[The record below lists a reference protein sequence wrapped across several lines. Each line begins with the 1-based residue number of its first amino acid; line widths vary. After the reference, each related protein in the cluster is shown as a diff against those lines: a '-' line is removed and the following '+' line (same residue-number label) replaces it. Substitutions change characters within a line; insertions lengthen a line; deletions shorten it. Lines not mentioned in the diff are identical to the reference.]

1 LENAVL
7 DLDLFPSLP
16 REFTARFSLLDSPDP
31 LFDAFASEPPQRP
44 SALPSARGG
53 RSPKSRATSIFD
65 AQDRAQCGFPAR
77 ALPRRKQHSGLSALL
92 ILLAWSA
99 LASACGK
106 APTGPIAPDAVLVQ
120 LRGNSALPEWSA
132 PEAGSEAI
140 VPLAAIGP
148 DDEAPLL
155 RIPVPADNEAA
166 TFAAALARDPAVAFA
181 EPITL
186 AQPLAGGRVPN
197 DPRFKDLW
205 GLAEINAPAAWGVS
219 VGDRSVVVAVIDD
232 GVALDHPDLRDNL
245 WTNREELAGNGLDD
259 DSDGIVDD
267 LHGASFINGVS
278 TGDPNPVVQAGS
290 SWHGTHVAGIIGAVG
305 DNRAGVVGVNWK
317 SALMAVRALT
327 PSGGRSDD
335 LVQAIDYASA
345 HGARVINASW
355 GTDRPSA
362 AIAQAIAR
370 AGSRGALFVGGAGND
385 GAAAPRFPA
394 SLAASNLLS
403 VGALDVDGH
412 LASFSNRGALL
423 AAPGVGILSTTA
435 PGNYERY
442 DGTSMATGFVSGL
455 AALLFAAHP
464 GATVAQVRDALLS
477 SAIATDYTQNGRI
490 DASRALAALSG
501 SEPTGSLVL
510 SRSTLQFTASA
521 SSGPHAQSISIRSQ
535 TGEVLALSATS
546 SAAWAMPSRT
556 HYTTPARVSIR
567 VDPTGLPPGDHL
579 ARLSFVNDA
588 GAGVDLDV
596 ALHIGRAPAPSA
608 VGAHCSFQQDGALH
622 VERGALCTLVPPG
635 LAEGASVP
643 QLRWTVPARAPIAS
657 TRLTALYP
665 HVGEFALHLSDA
677 DDDST
682 IRVIVE

>member
-1 LENAVL
+1 ML
-7 DLDLFPSLP
+7 DLDLFSSLP

-44 SALPSARGG
+44 SALSPARGG
-53 RSPKSRATSIFD
+53 RAQRSREPRSRD
-65 AQDRAQCGFPAR
+65 AQDRSQCGFPAR
-77 ALPRRKQHSGLSALL
+77 GLPRRRQFSDASALL
-92 ILLAWSA
+92 LLLACSTLA
-99 LASACGK
+99 LACGK
-106 APTGPIAPDAVLVQ
+106 EPIGPVAPDAVLVQ
-120 LRGNSALPEWSA
+120 LRSNAALPEWSA
-132 PEAGSEAI
+132 PEEGAAAI
-140 VPLAAIGP
+140 VPIAAIGP

-155 RIPVPADNEAA
+155 RIPVPADNEAVS
-166 TFAAALARDPAVAFA
+166 FAAALARDPAVAFA
-181 EPITL
+181 EPITI
-186 AQPLAGGRVPN
+186 AQPFAGVRVPN

-205 GLAEINAPAAWGVS
+205 GMAEINAPTAWAES

-245 WTNREELAGNGLDD
+245 WTNRDELAGNGLDD
-259 DSDGIVDD
+259 DGDGIVDD
-267 LHGASFINGVS
+267 VHGASFINGGAS
-278 TGDPNPVVQAGS
+278 GDPNPVAQAGS
-290 SWHGTHVAGIIGAVG
+290 RWHGTHVAGIIGAVG
-305 DNRAGVVGVNWK
+305 ENRAGVVGVNWK

-327 PSGGRSDD
+327 PNGGRSDD
-335 LVQAIDYASA
+335 LAQAIDYASA

-370 AGSRGALFVGGAGND
+370 AGTRGALFVGGAGND
-385 GAAAPRFPA
+385 GAATPRFPA
-394 SLAASNLLS
+394 SLSASNLLS

-435 PGNYERY
+435 PGSYERY

-477 SAIATDYTQNGRI
+477 SAIATDFTQNGRI
-490 DASRALAALSG
+490 DAARALAALSG
-501 SEPTGSLVL
+501 SEPTGGIVL
-510 SRSTLQFTASA
+510 SRSSLEFNLAA
-521 SSGPHAQSISIRSQ
+521 GSGSHAQSISIRSQ

-546 SAAWAMPSRT
+546 SAVWATPART
-556 HYTTPARVSIR
+556 HYTTPSRVSIR
-567 VDPTGLPPGDHL
+567 VDPTGLPPGDHH
-579 ARLSFVNDA
+579 ATLSFITDA
-588 GAGVDLDV
+588 GAGVDLEV
-596 ALHIGRAPAPSA
+596 ALHVGSTPAPGA
-608 VGAHCSFQQDGALH
+608 VGTHCGFQRDGALH

-643 QLRWTVPARAPIAS
+643 QLRWTVPGRAPIAS
-657 TRLTALYP
+657 TRLTALFP
-665 HVGEFALHLSDA
+665 HVGEFSLGLSDMNDTA
-677 DDDST
+677 T